1 MGKEAAKNELKSAH
15 KCAIRK
21 LKLSGRE
28 GFRKEGEVDVISQR
42 VRERGPKDALV
53 SSLSRVV
60 GIKARKERRWS

>member
-1 MGKEAAKNELKSAH
+1 MDYILGVNLHGEMGKEAAKDELKSAH

-42 VRERGPKDALV
+42 VRE
-53 SSLSRVV
+53 
-60 GIKARKERRWS
+60 KEDQKMLW